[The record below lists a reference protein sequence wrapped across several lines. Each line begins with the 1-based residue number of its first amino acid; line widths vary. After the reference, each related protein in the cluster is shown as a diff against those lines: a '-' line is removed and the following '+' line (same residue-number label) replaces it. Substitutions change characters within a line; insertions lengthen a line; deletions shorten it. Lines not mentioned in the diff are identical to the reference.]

1 MCEEQK
7 KMVQVTLEEMT
18 KESVTSGGKV
28 MFLRTGELPKIE
40 TKKGVQYSGTLESVV
55 DFAKKR
61 VFEEQEAH
69 LEINYSAGTATL
81 VTREQYDSGITVKGS
96 LIQGSALSRFRINT
110 ENPFSLESFAKLVR
124 QNRLYFKDQDNS
136 TLLKSIEKFNATRKI
151 QLKNENDRRGNVN
164 AGLVAECQQTIQE
177 SFILTI
183 PIFEGY
189 PKTDVKVDV
198 FTEVTDNGVSI
209 ELESVDLTEQIE
221 LKKENLLK
229 DVRTRVLAEK
239 KSVVIIEK

>member
-7 KMVQVTLEEMT
+7 KMLQVTLEEMT
-18 KESVTSGGKV
+18 KESITSGGKV

-40 TKKGVQYSGTLESVV
+40 TKKGVCYSGTLESVV

-69 LEINYSAGTATL
+69 LEINYSEGTATL
-81 VTREQYDSGITVKGS
+81 AIREQYDSGITVKGS
-96 LIQGSALSRFRINT
+96 LIPGSALSRFRINT

-136 TLLKSIEKFNATRKI
+136 TLLKSIEKFNASRKI
-151 QLKNENDRRGNVN
+151 QLKNETDRRGNVN
-164 AGLVAECQQTIQE
+164 ASLVAECQQTIQE
-177 SFILTI
+177 SFILSI

-221 LKKENLLK
+221 VKKENLLK

>member
-7 KMVQVTLEEMT
+7 KMVQVTLEEMA
-18 KESVTSGGKV
+18 KESITSGGKV

-40 TKKGVQYSGTLESVV
+40 TKRGVGYSGTLESVV

-61 VFEEQEAH
+61 AFEEQEAH

-81 VTREQYDSGITVKGS
+81 VTREQYDSGITIKGS
-96 LIQGSALSRFRINT
+96 LIPGSALSRFRINT
-110 ENPFSLESFAKLVR
+110 GDTFSLESFAKLVR

-136 TLLKSIEKFNATRKI
+136 TLLKSIEKFNASRKI

-164 AGLVAECQQTIQE
+164 ASLVAECQQTILE

-221 LKKENLLK
+221 VKKENLLK
-229 DVRTRVLAEK
+229 DVKIRVLAEK
-239 KSVVIIEK
+239 KGVVVIEK

>member
-1 MCEEQK
+1 MI
-7 KMVQVTLEEMT
+7 QVTLEEMT
-18 KESVTSGGKV
+18 KESITSGGKV

-40 TKKGVQYSGTLESVV
+40 TKKGVCYSGTLESVV

-81 VTREQYDSGITVKGS
+81 ATREQYDSGITVKGS

-110 ENPFSLESFAKLVR
+110 GDTFSLEGFAKLVR

-136 TLLKSIEKFNATRKI
+136 TLLKSIDRFNATRKI
-151 QLKNENDRRGNVN
+151 QLKKEDDRRGNIN
-164 AGLVAECQQTIQE
+164 AAYVAECQQTIQE

-183 PIFEGY
+183 PIFESY

-221 LKKENLLK
+221 TKKENLLK
-229 DVRTRVLAEK
+229 DVRIRVLAEK
-239 KSVVIIEK
+239 KNIVIIEK

>member
-1 MCEEQK
+1 MCEEK
-7 KMVQVTLEEMT
+7 KMVQTTLEEMT
-18 KESVTSGGKV
+18 KESISSGGKV
-28 MFLRTGELPKIE
+28 MFLRTGELPDIE
-40 TKKGVQYSGTLESVV
+40 TKQGVSYSGTLESVV

-81 VTREQYDSGITVKGS
+81 VTREQYKNGITVKGS
-96 LIQGSALSRFRINT
+96 LIQGSALSRFRVNT
-110 ENPFSLESFAKLVR
+110 GDAFSLESFAKLVR

-136 TLLKSIEKFNATRKI
+136 TLLKSIEKFNASRRI

-164 AGLVAECQQTIQE
+164 ASLVAECQQTIQE
-177 SFILTI
+177 SFVLTI

-198 FTEVTDNGVSI
+198 FTKVTDNGVSI
-209 ELESVDLTEQIE
+209 ELESVDLTEQVE

-229 DVRTRVLAEK
+229 DVRTRVLAVK
-239 KSVVIIEK
+239 KDIVIIEK

>member
-1 MCEEQK
+1 MCEEEK
-7 KMVQVTLEEMT
+7 KMIQVTLEEMT
-18 KESVTSGGKV
+18 KENITSGGKV

-40 TKKGVQYSGTLESVV
+40 TKKGVHYSGTLESVV

-61 VFEEQEAH
+61 VFDEQEAH
-69 LEINYSAGTATL
+69 LEINYSEGTATL
-81 VTREQYDSGITVKGS
+81 TTREQYESGITVKGS
-96 LIQGSALSRFRINT
+96 LIPGTALSRFRINT
-110 ENPFSLESFAKLVR
+110 EHSFSLESFAKLVR

-136 TLLKSIEKFNATRKI
+136 TLLKSIERFNATRKI

-164 AGLVAECQQTIQE
+164 AALVAECQQTIQE
-177 SFILTI
+177 SFILTV
-183 PIFEGY
+183 PIFESY

-221 LKKENLLK
+221 LKKEHLLK